1 MTDRVE
7 IAGLRIAREL
17 YDFVVNEALRG
28 TGIAAN
34 AFWTG
39 FSAIVD
45 DLAPKNRALLAKRDA
60 LQGQIDR
67 WYRDNGAPSDMEAYK
82 DFLREIG
89 YLVPEGPAFSVTTDN
104 VDPEISVVAGPQLVV
119 PVMNARYALNAANA
133 RWGSLYDA
141 LYGTDAIPETD
152 GAEKGAKFNPVRG
165 AKVIAWAKGFLDE
178 SVPLTIG
185 KWAGVNGLAVANGM
199 LRLGEGAGATTLA
212 DPKQFAGYRGDAD
225 NPEAV
230 LLTRNG
236 LHIEIVID
244 RSNQIGKTDPAGIAD
259 VVLES
264 ALTTIQDC
272 EDSVAAVDE
281 QDKVL
286 VYRNWLG
293 LMKGDLAEEI
303 TKAGSTFT
311 RKLNPD
317 RSYTA
322 PDGGALSLPGRSL
335 MLIRNV
341 GHLMTNPA
349 ITDRDGN
356 EVPEGIMDAAMTALI
371 ALHDVGPNGCRLNS
385 RAGSMYVVKPKM
397 HGPEEVAFAVEI
409 FDRVEALLG
418 MAKNTIK
425 MGIMDEER
433 RTTVNL
439 KEAICAAK
447 DRVVFINTGFL
458 DRTGDEIHT
467 SMEAGPMIR
476 KGDMKQAVWIAAYEV
491 WNVDTGLECGLAG
504 RAQIGKGM
512 WAMPDLMA
520 AMLAEKIAHPRA
532 GANTAWVPSPTAA
545 TLHATHYHKVD
556 VDAMQAA
563 LKSRPKAKLDDIL
576 SVPVA
581 VQPNWSPEE
590 VQNELDN
597 NAQGILGYVV
607 RWIDQGVGCSK
618 VPDIN
623 DVGLMEDRA
632 TLRISSQHIANWLH
646 HGVCTSDQVME
657 TMKRMAGVVDRQN
670 AGDPLYRP
678 MAPDF
683 DKSIAFLAACDLV
696 FKGRVQ
702 PNGYTEPVLHARRL
716 ELKAKERPSLARTE
730 F

>member
-7 IAGLRIAREL
+7 IAGLRTAREL
-17 YDFVVNEALRG
+17 HDFVVNEALPG
-28 TGIAAN
+28 TGIAAD
-34 AFWTG
+34 AFWNG
-39 FSAIVD
+39 FSAIIH
-45 DLAPKNRALLAKRDA
+45 DLAPRNRALLAKRDA
-60 LQGQIDR
+60 MQEQLDG
-67 WYRDNGAPSDMEAYK
+67 WYRDNGAPLDMEAYK
-82 DFLREIG
+82 TFLKEIG
-89 YLVPEGPAFSVTTDN
+89 YLVPEGPAFSVSTEN
-104 VDPEISVVAGPQLVV
+104 VDPEIAVVAGPQLVV

-141 LYGTDAIPETD
+141 LYGTDAIPETG
-152 GAEKGAKFNPVRG
+152 GAEKGKGFNPVRG
-165 AKVIAWAKGFLDE
+165 AKVVAWAKDFLDQ
-178 SVPLTIG
+178 SVPLTSG
-185 KWAGVNGLAVANGM
+185 KWAGVNGLSVANGA
-199 LRLGEGAGATTLA
+199 LKLSAGAGGTTLA
-212 DPKQFAGYRGDAD
+212 DPKQFAGYRGDAAT
-225 NPEAV
+225 PEAV
-230 LLTRNG
+230 LLVKNG
-236 LHIEIVID
+236 LHIEITID
-244 RSNQIGKTDPAGIAD
+244 RANQIGRTDPAGIAD
-259 VVLES
+259 IILES

-272 EDSVAAVDE
+272 EDSVAAVDAE
-281 QDKVL
+281 DKVI

-303 TKAGSTFT
+303 SKGGKTFV

-317 RSYTA
+317 RGYTA
-322 PDGGALSLPGRSL
+322 PSGGQLALPGRSL
-335 MLIRNV
+335 MLVRNV

-349 ITDRDGN
+349 ISDRDGN

-371 ALHDVGPNGCRLNS
+371 ALHDVGPGGRRMNS

-439 KEAICAAK
+439 KEAIRSARE
-447 DRVVFINTGFL
+447 RVVFINTGFL

-476 KGDMKQAVWIAAYEV
+476 KGDMKQAAWISAYEA

-504 RAQIGKGM
+504 HAQIGKGM

-520 AMLAEKIAHPRA
+520 AMLVEKIAHPKA

-556 VDAMQAA
+556 VHEVQAA

-581 VQPNWSPEE
+581 VRPNWTPDE
-590 VQNELDN
+590 VQRELDN

-607 RWIDQGVGCSK
+607 RWVDQGVGCSK

-632 TLRISSQHIANWLH
+632 TLRISSQHIANWLRH
-646 HGVCTSDQVME
+646 DVCSKIQVMDALQ
-657 TMKRMAGVVDRQN
+657 RMAAIVDRQN
-670 AGDPLYRP
+670 VGDPLYQP

-683 DKSIAFLAACDLV
+683 DSSIAFQAACDLV
-696 FKGRVQ
+696 FKGSVQ
-702 PNGYTEPVLHARRL
+702 PNGYTEPVLHRRRL
-716 ELKAKERPSLARTE
+716 ELKARAQES
-730 F
+730 

>member
-17 YDFVVNEALRG
+17 HDFVVNEALPG
-28 TGIAAN
+28 TGIEVD
-34 AFWTG
+34 AFWNG
-39 FSAIVD
+39 FSTIVH
-45 DLAPKNRALLAKRDA
+45 DLSPKNRALLEKRDA
-60 LQGQIDR
+60 MQDKLDR
-67 WYRDNGAPSDMEAYK
+67 WYRDNGAPVDMEAYK
-82 DFLREIG
+82 SFLREIG
-89 YLVPEGPAFSVTTDN
+89 YLLPEGPAFSVTTEN
-104 VDPEISVVAGPQLVV
+104 VDPEIALVAGPQLVV

-152 GAEKGAKFNPVRG
+152 GAERGNKFNPARG
-165 AKVIAWAKGFLDE
+165 AKVVAWVKSFFDE
-178 SVPLTIG
+178 AVPLTTG
-185 KWAGVNGLAVANGM
+185 KWAGVNGLSVANGM

-212 DPKQFAGYRGDAD
+212 DLKQFAGYRGDAA

-230 LLTRNG
+230 LLVKNG
-236 LHIEIVID
+236 LHIEMVID
-244 RSNQIGKTDPAGIAD
+244 RNNQIGRTDPAGIAD

-272 EDSVAAVDE
+272 EDSVAAVDAE
-281 QDKVL
+281 DKVL

-303 TKAGSTFT
+303 TKAGKSFV
-311 RKLNPD
+311 RRLNPD
-317 RSYTA
+317 RTYTA
-322 PDGGALSLPGRSL
+322 PDGGTLTLPGRSL
-335 MLIRNV
+335 MLVRNV

-349 ITDRDGN
+349 ISDREGN
-356 EVPEGIMDAAMTALI
+356 EVPEGIMDAALTALI
-371 ALHDVGPNGCRLNS
+371 ALHDIGPNARRANS
-385 RAGSMYVVKPKM
+385 RTGSMYIVKPKM
-397 HGPEEVAFAVEI
+397 HGPDEVAFAVEI

-439 KEAICAAK
+439 KEAIRAAK

-476 KGDMKQAVWIAAYEV
+476 KGDMKQAAWIAAYEA

-504 RAQIGKGM
+504 HAQIGKGM

-520 AMLAEKIAHPRA
+520 AMLAEKIAHPKA

-556 VDAMQAA
+556 VHAVQKA
-563 LKSRPKAKLDDIL
+563 LKSRPKARLDDIL

-581 VQPNWSPEE
+581 KRPNWSPEDI
-590 VQNELDN
+590 QRELDN

-646 HGVCTSDQVME
+646 HGVCTPEQVTE
-657 TMKRMAGVVDRQN
+657 TMKRMAAIVDRQN
-670 AGDPLYRP
+670 QGDPLYRP

-683 DKSIAFLAACDLV
+683 DNSIAFLAACDLV
-696 FKGRVQ
+696 FKGRIQ

-716 ELKAKERPSLARTE
+716 ELKANEQAR
-730 F
+730 